1 MAHLRK
7 ITTLPEFEEELRKQ
21 TSLVKKNLLIVTP
34 KDLPPVLE
42 ILAQRAY
49 ASKRIQFV
57 YIAHY
62 NLNLLSDIIRK
73 MKTLGNIQF
82 RQLEG
87 PGTFWGCNRDDIEV
101 IYGHGDE
108 NTLELTV
115 SEDPADVERIKV
127 KMTGELLPGSKK
139 L

>member
-1 MAHLRK
+1 MTHLRK

-21 TSLVKKNLLIVTP
+21 ASSVKKNLLIVTP

-49 ASKRIQFV
+49 TLKRIQFV
-57 YIAHY
+57 YIAY
-62 NLNLLSDIIRK
+62 FNLDLLKEIIRK

-101 IYGHGDE
+101 IYGSGDE
-108 NTLELTV
+108 NSLELTV
-115 SEDPADVERIKV
+115 SQDPADVERIKV
-127 KMTGELLPGSKK
+127 KMNGELLPGSKK